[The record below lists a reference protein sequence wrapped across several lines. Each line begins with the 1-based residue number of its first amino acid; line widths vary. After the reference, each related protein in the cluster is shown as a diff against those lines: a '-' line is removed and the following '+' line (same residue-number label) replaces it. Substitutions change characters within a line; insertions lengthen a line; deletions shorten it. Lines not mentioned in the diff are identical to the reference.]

1 MVVKVY
7 SPGHLRDQTKAQT
20 VCKRVEISV
29 VGVYE
34 KGYENLLDFGLYKGS
49 KGLTDSFYGWE

>member
-1 MVVKVY
+1 MAYTGRLRLKWVRDIQVY
-7 SPGHLRDQTKAQT
+7 
-20 VCKRVEISV
+20 KRVEISV